1 MIILRKMILK
11 DLMMIGGEINDLKYK
26 GIILAGGRGTR
37 LYPLTS
43 AVSKQLLNVYDKP
56 LIYYPL
62 STLMLAGIKEILII
76 SAEDQY
82 PQYERLFGDGSH
94 LGISIQYK
102 IQPKPNGLPE
112 AFILGEEFIGD
123 DNVCMILGD
132 NIIFGNGLDKILK
145 KSQSGTGGTILTYPV
160 KNAERFGVV
169 EFENFDRGRVISIEE
184 KPTHP
189 KSNCALVGVYFFDN
203 RCIQYAKELSPSKR
217 KEIEI
222 VDLCKKYLDNKEL
235 TVNNLTRTMTWIDAG
250 TFKSSLLA
258 SNLISNLEEI
268 QSYKISC
275 PEEVAFNNKWID
287 KKQLSKLA
295 DTFPNGEYRDYLNL
309 LLTYE

>member
-1 MIILRKMILK
+1 MT
-11 DLMMIGGEINDLKYK
+11 YK

-37 LYPLTS
+37 LYPTTS
-43 AVSKQLLNVYDKP
+43 VVSKQLLNVYDKP

-62 STLMLAGIKEILII
+62 STLMLAGIREILII

-132 NIIFGNGLDKILK
+132 NIIFGNGLDTILK
-145 KSQSGTGGTILTYPV
+145 KSQTETGGTILTYPV
-160 KNAERFGVV
+160 KDPKRFGVV

-189 KSNCALVGVYFFDN
+189 KSNCAMVGVYFFDN
-203 RCIQYAKELSPSKR
+203 RCIQYAKELTPSKR

-222 VDLCKKYLDNKEL
+222 VDLCKKYLNNHEL
-235 TVNNLTRTMTWIDAG
+235 SVNNLTRTMTWIDAG
-250 TFKSSLLA
+250 TFKSLLLA

-287 KKQLSKLA
+287 KEQLSNLA
-295 DTFPNGEYRDYLNL
+295 TTFPKGEYRDYLNL
-309 LLTYE
+309 LLSYE